1 MKNKNKVEQNQQP
14 PTEIRQNRKSKTK
27 RVTIKK
33 KNFQQQQNLPFLLP
47 FFLSSS

>member
-1 MKNKNKVEQNQQP
+1 MKNKNRVEQNQQP

-33 KNFQQQQNLPFLLP
+33 KKLSATAKPSFPTP
-47 FFLSSS
+47 FFS